1 LEEALVMWLTQALQE
16 NLTINGDIIKQKA
29 CAFRDNLGIQN
40 FKASDGWLAKFKKR
54 HHIRSY
60 LKSGEGQSAPIE
72 TLDEERIRLQEVINQ
87 YDLNDVFNCDE
98 TGKEYDACDF
108 DLFILMFACLLAL
121 YWQLEPSRTLAMAP
135 VIGVKKSKNR
145 ATLLLT
151 CNATGTEKLR
161 PLFIH
166 YFKNPR
172 ALKIIDKDKL
182 PVDYYW
188 NKSAWMQISIF
199 NDYLIKLNR
208 KMHQQNRNIL
218 LIMDNATTHAITDP
232 EYLTHIKFITYPLI
246 QLHIYSRVMLV

>member
-1 LEEALVMWLTQALQE
+1 
-16 NLTINGDIIKQKA
+16 
-29 CAFRDNLGIQN
+29 
-40 FKASDGWLAKFKKR
+40 
-54 HHIRSY
+54 
-60 LKSGEGQSAPIE
+60 
-72 TLDEERIRLQEVINQ
+72 
-87 YDLNDVFNCDE
+87 
-98 TGKEYDACDF
+98 
-108 DLFILMFACLLAL
+108 MFACLLAL
-121 YWQLEPSRTLAMAP
+121 YWQLEPSQTLAMAP

-172 ALKIIDKDKL
+172 ALKTIDKDKL

-218 LIMDNATTHAITDP
+218 LIMNNATTHAITNP
-232 EYLTHIKFITYPLI
+232 EYLTHIKVHYLPPNTTSHLQPCDAGMIHSFKVIKI
-246 QLHIYSRVMLV
+246 ISHIIS